1 MTDNVTM
8 ATITN
13 TTTSSSGSGGLP
25 SSTLS
30 AELEHESTPSAF
42 ADPVPDMSDRGSGRG
57 MDEGDDE
64 VKDNTT
70 TAAIATA
77 THDAMPTLQQQE
89 EQPQMVVLRHAM
101 EGLTVRDPGPNSS
114 MTGGGGMQD
123 RPATGSHA
131 DHYGSR
137 YQAPQYQ
144 QQQQYYNPYGMD
156 DFMTGDIHFST
167 AETGKICACQ
177 CSGHTATCISALIYI
192 YTCPSHVSLDR
203 VPVRGF
209 VP

>member
-42 ADPVPDMSDRGSGRG
+42 ADPVPSMSERGGGRG

-64 VKDNTT
+64 VKDNAT

-77 THDAMPTLQQQE
+77 THDVMPTLQKE

-101 EGLTVRDPGPNSS
+101 EGLTVRDPGANSS

-123 RPATGSHA
+123 RPVTGSHA
-131 DHYGSR
+131 DHYDSR

-144 QQQQYYNPYGMD
+144 QQQQYYSPYGMD
-156 DFMTGDIHFST
+156 NFMTGYSQEDTHFST
-167 AETGKICACQ
+167 AETGWEPV
-177 CSGHTATCISALIYI
+177 SFTAAGTLSTY
-192 YTCPSHVSLDR
+192 
-203 VPVRGF
+203 
-209 VP
+209 